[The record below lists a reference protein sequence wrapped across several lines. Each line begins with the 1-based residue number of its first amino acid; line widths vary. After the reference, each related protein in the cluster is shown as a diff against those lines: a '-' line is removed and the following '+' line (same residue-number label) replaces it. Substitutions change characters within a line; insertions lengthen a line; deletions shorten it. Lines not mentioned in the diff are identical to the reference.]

1 MEKIL
6 EELHKTLAQE
16 LLDRIRSGE
25 EKASI
30 LNVAR
35 QFLKDNGIEALP
47 VAESPLKS
55 LIDELPFDIEEEEE
69 QSIQPLQITS
79 K

>member
-1 MEKIL
+1 MDKIL
-6 EELHKTLAQE
+6 EDLHKTLAQE
-16 LLDRIRSGE
+16 LLDRIKSGE

-47 VAESPLKS
+47 VADSPLKS
-55 LIDELPFDIEEEEE
+55 LIDELPFDTEDEEET
-69 QSIQPLQITS
+69 IQPLQITS

>member
-1 MEKIL
+1 MDKIL

-47 VAESPLKS
+47 VADSPLKS
-55 LIDELPFDIEEEEE
+55 LIDELPFDAEDEEE
-69 QSIQPLQITS
+69 QTIQPLQITS

>member
-1 MEKIL
+1 MDKIL

-16 LLDRIRSGE
+16 LLARIRSGE

-35 QFLKDNGIEALP
+35 QFLKDNGIEAIP
-47 VAESPLKS
+47 VADSPLKS
-55 LIDELPFDIEEEEE
+55 LIDELPFDTEDE
-69 QSIQPLQITS
+69 QETIQPLQITS

>member
-1 MEKIL
+1 MDKIL
-6 EELHKTLAQE
+6 EDLHKTLAQE
-16 LLDRIRSGE
+16 LLDRIKSGE

-35 QFLKDNGIEALP
+35 QFLKDNGIEAIP
-47 VAESPLKS
+47 VADSPLKS
-55 LIDELPFDIEEEEE
+55 LIDELPFDTEDEEET
-69 QSIQPLQITS
+69 IQPLQITS

>member
-1 MEKIL
+1 MDKIL
-6 EELHKTLAQE
+6 EDLHKTLAQE
-16 LLDRIRSGE
+16 PLDRIKNGD

-47 VAESPLKS
+47 VQDSPLKS
-55 LIDELPFDIEEEEE
+55 LIDELPFDDDEEEND
-69 QSIQPLQITS
+69 LQ
-79 K
+79 KVAN

>member
-1 MEKIL
+1 MNKIL
-6 EELHKTLAQE
+6 EDLHKTLAQE
-16 LLDRIRSGE
+16 LLDRIKSGE

-35 QFLKDNGIEALP
+35 QFLKDNGIEAIP
-47 VAESPLKS
+47 VADSPLKS
-55 LIDELPFDIEEEEE
+55 LIDELPFDTEDEEET
-69 QSIQPLQITS
+69 IQPLQITS

>member
-1 MEKIL
+1 MNKIL
-6 EELHKTLAQE
+6 EDLHKTLAQE
-16 LLDRIRSGE
+16 LLDRIKSGE

-47 VAESPLKS
+47 VADSPLKS
-55 LIDELPFDIEEEEE
+55 LIDELPFDTEDEEET
-69 QSIQPLQITS
+69 IQPLQITS

>member
-1 MEKIL
+1 MDKVL

-16 LLDRIRSGE
+16 LLDRIRNGD

-47 VAESPLKS
+47 VQDSSLKS
-55 LIDELPFDIEEEEE
+55 LIDELPFDDDEEND
-69 QSIQPLQITS
+69 LQ
-79 K
+79 KVAN